1 MVQSTRILWCFRYR
15 ISSFSLVQ
23 MLLKACHEIL
33 VLEVIGDSCSQQ
45 RVGTVRQRVGTVGK
59 GLVVFIT
66 SSNCRW
72 KSLSGKEYKQCTQQ
86 NMGRDIQLLCHNLIG
101 CFIPA

>member
-1 MVQSTRILWCFRYR
+1 MVQSTRILWCFRNR
-15 ISSFSLVQ
+15 ISSFSLVL

-33 VLEVIGDSCSQQ
+33 VLEVIEILVVSKGL
-45 RVGTVRQRVGTVGK
+45 VLFGK

-101 CFIPA
+101 CFILACI